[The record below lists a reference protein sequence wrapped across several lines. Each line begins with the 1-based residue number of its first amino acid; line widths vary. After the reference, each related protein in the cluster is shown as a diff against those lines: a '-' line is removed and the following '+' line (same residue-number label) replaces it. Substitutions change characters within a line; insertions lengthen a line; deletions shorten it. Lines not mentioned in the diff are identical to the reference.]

1 MLQLI
6 KLAYR
11 DLGRNRR
18 RSFFSSLAL
27 GMGVALLLLM
37 AAVIAGEMR
46 GAMDATIRLESG
58 DLQMEADSYDRDKTS
73 LAWSDLIQNPD
84 QVASQIASL
93 PEVVVAT
100 PRLFATGV
108 ATSGDQSLGVR
119 VIGIDP
125 GSAANAP
132 IQQGMLRGQFLQA
145 DDIQG
150 ILIGKSLADK
160 LKLEVGSQMV
170 MLVNTS
176 NGSVD
181 QQPFTVR
188 GIYTTGS
195 QGYDQSTVYLPLA
208 KAQTL
213 TQTQNHASS
222 IFILLANR
230 DLSQAVAEALKSPDY
245 KAVTWQEANALILET
260 EQLAGAYMVLFYLIV
275 LIITATVIVNTLVM
289 AVFERTR
296 EIGILAALG
305 MKARQIMGM
314 FFVES
319 GMLAIG
325 GIAIGLVLG
334 GLLVTYSAKIGFY
347 IGNFGITGILIGDRI
362 YGYLQISDAVSL
374 TILAFV
380 VTLLASLYPAWLAAR
395 MEPVEALHSAQ

>member
-1 MLQLI
+1 MLQLL

-27 GMGVALLLLM
+27 GMGLSLLLLM
-37 AAVIAGEMR
+37 AAVVAGEMR
-46 GAMDATIRLESG
+46 DAMNATIRLESG
-58 DLQMEADSYDRDKTS
+58 DLQVEANSYDPDKTS
-73 LAWSDLIQNPD
+73 LAWQDLIQNPD
-84 QVASQIASL
+84 QIAAQVTSL
-93 PEVVVAT
+93 PPVVLAT

-119 VIGIDP
+119 VIGIEP

-132 IQQGMLRGQFLQA
+132 IQQGMLSGQFLQA
-145 DDIQG
+145 DDNQG
-150 ILIGKSLADK
+150 ILIGKALADK
-160 LKLEVGSQMV
+160 LKLAAGDQMT

-176 NGSVD
+176 SGNVD

-208 KAQTL
+208 KAQAF
-213 TQTQNHASS
+213 TQTENHAST
-222 IFILLANR
+222 IFVLLTSR
-230 DLSQAVAEALKSPDY
+230 DQSQAVAKALQSPDY
-245 KAVTWQEANALILET
+245 KIVTWQQANALILET
-260 EQLAGAYMVLFYLIV
+260 EQFAGAYMVLLYLIV
-275 LIITATVIVNTLVM
+275 LAITATVIVNTLVM

-305 MKARQIMGM
+305 MKGRQIMAM
-314 FFVES
+314 FFAES
-319 GMLAIG
+319 GLLAIG

-334 GLLVTYSAKIGFY
+334 AVLVTYSSRVGFY
-347 IGNFGITGILIGDRI
+347 IGNFGITGILLGDRI
-362 YGYLQISDAVSL
+362 YGYLKISDAISL

-395 MEPVEALHSAQ
+395 LEPVEALHSAQ